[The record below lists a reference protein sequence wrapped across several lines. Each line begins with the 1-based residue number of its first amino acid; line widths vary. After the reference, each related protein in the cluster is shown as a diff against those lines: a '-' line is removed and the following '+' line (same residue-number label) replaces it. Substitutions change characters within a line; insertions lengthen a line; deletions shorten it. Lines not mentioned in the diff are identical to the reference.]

1 MEKITVYTLKE
12 VAEILKVSR
21 QTIYNYLKAGR
32 LKATKIGK
40 EYRVTK
46 EDLEE
51 FIRHGSNT
59 PHNGK

>member
-51 FIRHGSNT
+51 FIRLGSNT
-59 PHNGK
+59 PYNGK

>member
-12 VAEILKVSR
+12 VAKILKVSR

-51 FIRHGSNT
+51 FIRLGSNT